1 MMRRLRLN
9 FYRAEDAF
17 LVMKK
22 KQWEAEDKQ
31 FAKLQADR
39 KRKAQNKRILQ
50 NRQRRERK
58 DMERRSL
65 SLPSLNQE
73 FLKDDFTPFKPLTLR
88 SSFLCNICQKE
99 MSASVA
105 IFQCSDGHIL
115 CEDCT
120 HTVEVRYLNPDNIY
134 IRVPH
139 LTM

>member
-1 MMRRLRLN
+1 MRRLRLN

-58 DMERRSL
+58 DLERRSL

-88 SSFLCNICQKE
+88 SSFLCSNCQKE

-105 IFQCSDGHIL
+105 IFQCS
-115 CEDCT
+115 
-120 HTVEVRYLNPDNIY
+120 V
-134 IRVPH
+134 
-139 LTM
+139 